1 MLFSK
6 AESDGWMNQQ
16 EFRKWLL
23 SEYRPLIEQPNDER
37 GGYLIPHFI
46 TADKA
51 GRLAAF
57 YRSVGRFLKSPR
69 VYELGTYQFDMYA
82 AIMAKAQKAG
92 RE

>member
-1 MLFSK
+1 
-6 AESDGWMNQQ
+6 MNYPK
-16 EFRKWLL
+16 ETVPIRKMTNTQWVT
-23 SEYRPLIEQPNDER
+23 YKWVNVQTH
-37 GGYLIPHFI
+37 IPHFI